1 MLKHTAVAE
10 LDYHDL
16 QGVVFVD
23 VVASHDVLAL
33 AEHHQ
38 LGLGFAEAAAD
49 LAHFLVGL
57 ELDCSEIEHFD
68 SDHAFGLV
76 VHALV
81 DLSECAASN
90 LVVYDV
96 FIDSCV
102 GD

>member
-1 MLKHTAVAE
+1 MLQHAAVAE

-16 QGVVFVD
+16 EGVVFVD
-23 VVASHDVLAL
+23 VVASHDVLAI
-33 AEHHQ
+33 AKHHQ
-38 LGLGFAEAAAD
+38 LRLGFAEAAAD

-57 ELDCSEIEHFD
+57 ELDCSQIEHFD
-68 SDHAFGLV
+68 SYHAFGLV

-81 DLSECAASN
+81 DLSECAASD
-90 LVVYDV
+90 LAVYDV